1 MVTLVCLVPK
11 VIQQIDS
18 MLPEYLQYKCESAS
32 LQEEQLH
39 IQVKVMVLVL
49 RLAEG

>member
-1 MVTLVCLVPK
+1 MVTLVCLVAK

-18 MLPEYLQYKCESAS
+18 MLSEYLQYKCESAS

-39 IQVKVMVLVL
+39 VQVKVMVLVL